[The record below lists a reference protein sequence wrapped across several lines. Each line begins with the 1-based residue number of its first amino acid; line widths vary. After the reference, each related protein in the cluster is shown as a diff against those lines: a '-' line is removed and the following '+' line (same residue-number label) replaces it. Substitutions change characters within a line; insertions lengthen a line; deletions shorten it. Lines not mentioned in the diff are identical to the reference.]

1 MDLTENFDLESALD
15 DTLGNLPEAEE
26 AAAPQPAPRRDL
38 NPFMRKIP
46 VTLTLEVG
54 AVEIPLSELFAIEHG
69 SVLELDKHAGE
80 PLDIKI
86 NGTRVGRAEVVV
98 VGENYGL
105 RVVELENL
113 DMGLL
118 SS

>member
-1 MDLTENFDLESALD
+1 MDLPDTFDLDSL
-15 DTLGNLPEAEE
+15 DTLSDAAGAEP
-26 AAAPQPAPRRDL
+26 AASAPRRDL

-54 AVEIPLSELFAIEHG
+54 AVELPLADLFAIEHG

-86 NGTRVGRAEVVV
+86 NGTRIGRAEVVV

-113 DMGLL
+113 DMGILPA
-118 SS
+118 